1 MTVGRRVLVVDD
13 EADIRDLASALLR
26 RDGHQ
31 VSTADSG
38 AEAIRQVIETKFD
51 LILLDINMP
60 GQDGWQTLRQLK
72 ADEATAATPVA
83 LFTVRAE
90 IRDKTHG
97 LQYGAVDYIVK
108 TRLVADLGPRVRA
121 ILAQAE
127 VAASSPRGWAGGAP

>member
-1 MTVGRRVLVVDD
+1 MTVGARVLVVDD
-13 EADIRDLASALLR
+13 EADIRDLATALLR

-31 VSTADSG
+31 VSTATSG
-38 AEAIRQVIETKFD
+38 AEAVRLAIETRFD

-72 ADEATAATPVA
+72 ADEATAPTPVA
-83 LFTVRAE
+83 LFTVRSE

-108 TRLVADLGPRVRA
+108 TRLVSDLGPRVRT
-121 ILAQAE
+121 ILAQAG
-127 VAASSPRGWAGGAP
+127 VAASSARGWAGGAP